1 MALTKSRRGGQKDFW
16 MGGNGLH
23 FVPTQQEREH
33 RILDFTMAHFIL
45 TSSLLLI
52 LHSASSLS
60 SSSSPLQGFHSTNSA
75 TTTKVSNA
83 DLRQGYKP
91 MKPYIPY
98 GLTEEQYRTIK
109 QNELAQKRS
118 MNLGAWGPQF
128 KRMTTHPDNN
138 WFNIPTLWTN
148 GYTAPNNAIA
158 TNDNSKSMQQ
168 KNGDNLMAAIGINFI
183 RYLRRYG
190 IAYLFI
196 LLSTQLLLS
205 SRIISAKQI
214 VLPLSSA
221 SSSSIRLL
229 VPLVILKPLNLLRTM
244 LVTKLGRI
252 RWLNKDGATK

>member
-1 MALTKSRRGGQKDFW
+1 
-16 MGGNGLH
+16 
-23 FVPTQQEREH
+23 
-33 RILDFTMAHFIL
+33 MAHFIL

-60 SSSSPLQGFHSTNSA
+60 SSPLQGFHSTNSA
-75 TTTKVSNA
+75 TTTKVTNA
-83 DLRQGYKP
+83 DLRQGNKP

-128 KRMTTHPDNN
+128 KRMTPHPDNN

-158 TNDNSKSMQQ
+158 TNDNDKSMQQ

-214 VLPLSSA
+214 VLPLSSL
-221 SSSSIRLL
+221 SSSIRLL
-229 VPLVILKPLNLLRTM
+229 VPFVILKPLNVLCTM